1 MKVAAIQMPTV
12 KDKIQNIRTA
22 GTYIE
27 KIKAENPDFVILPE
41 MFCCPYQTENFPVYA
56 EKEGGPSWQAMS
68 DYARK
73 YHIYLI
79 AGSMPE
85 ADDSG
90 NVYNTSY
97 IFDRDGKQIGK
108 HRKAHLFDINVKNG
122 QHFKESDTLTSGDHA
137 TVFDTEFGK
146 MGVMI
151 CYDIRF
157 PEFARTMVLD
167 GARMIFVPAA
177 FNMTTGP
184 AHWELTFRAR
194 ALDNQIYMLGCA
206 PARDTQAGYIS
217 WGHSIVTDPWGK
229 VMKQLDEK
237 EGILIEEIDLD
248 REDQIREQL
257 PLLKHR
263 KSEMYHLQENTFF
276 SQTDHRSNTF
286 VRYSNTINKNKRNR
300 ENSKYKEQRGIIMKY
315 KHLAMLMGVMITATS
330 VGSTAT
336 AFAADSKTES
346 TQDADDTTEDTAE
359 ASDEKADDSKEETN
373 ENEILGE
380 VKSVEDGKITI
391 AVGTRK
397 EMAHP
402 GEQPQGEE
410 NGEAPEKPE
419 GEAPDGNG
427 DGQGT
432 PDGEAP
438 SMLDLTGEEQEITV
452 TDSTVIT
459 KQSMGGGQGASGGE
473 APDSNGQAPD
483 SQGASDVAGQTEEI
497 TLDDI
502 KEGDVVAITL
512 DDDGNAATITVQSMD
527 MGGGQGGPGGQASG
541 VDSDD
546 AANEYSSDETVSDTS
561 LESTGTDENAAL
573 VSNGSEVTFSNDAIS
588 RTSSD
593 SQGGDNS
600 SFYGV
605 GAAVLATDGT
615 AYVKDS
621 TVTTDSKGGAGLF
634 AYGDG
639 TVYAAD
645 TDITTQQDTSGGIH
659 AAGGGKLYAWDL
671 NVETN
676 GESSAAIRSD
686 RGGGTMVVDGGTYT
700 SNGVGS
706 PAVYCTADIAVNNA
720 ELTANGSEAVCIEG
734 LNSLRLY
741 NSNLTGNMSDDDQND
756 TTWTVILYQS
766 MSGDSEV
773 GNSTFQMDG
782 GTITSKNGGLFYTTN
797 TECTITLKDV
807 DITYNDDN
815 EFFLQCTGNNNQ
827 RGWGQSGANGSDCN
841 FTADSQDMK
850 GNVIWD
856 SISDLDFYMTNGSTL
871 EGAFVNDESNAGNGG
886 DGYCNVVIDKDS
898 TWTVTGDSTITS
910 LSNAGTITDADG
922 KTVSIVG
929 IDGTT
934 YVEGDSDY
942 TITVGSYQDSAD
954 TSASTTVDDW
964 SNYEIERP
972 ESL

>member
-1 MKVAAIQMPTV
+1 
-12 KDKIQNIRTA
+12 
-22 GTYIE
+22 
-27 KIKAENPDFVILPE
+27 
-41 MFCCPYQTENFPVYA
+41 
-56 EKEGGPSWQAMS
+56 
-68 DYARK
+68 
-73 YHIYLI
+73 
-79 AGSMPE
+79 
-85 ADDSG
+85 
-90 NVYNTSY
+90 
-97 IFDRDGKQIGK
+97 
-108 HRKAHLFDINVKNG
+108 
-122 QHFKESDTLTSGDHA
+122 
-137 TVFDTEFGK
+137 
-146 MGVMI
+146 
-151 CYDIRF
+151 
-157 PEFARTMVLD
+157 
-167 GARMIFVPAA
+167 
-177 FNMTTGP
+177 
-184 AHWELTFRAR
+184 
-194 ALDNQIYMLGCA
+194 
-206 PARDTQAGYIS
+206 
-217 WGHSIVTDPWGK
+217 
-229 VMKQLDEK
+229 
-237 EGILIEEIDLD
+237 
-248 REDQIREQL
+248 
-257 PLLKHR
+257 
-263 KSEMYHLQENTFF
+263 
-276 SQTDHRSNTF
+276 
-286 VRYSNTINKNKRNR
+286 
-300 ENSKYKEQRGIIMKY
+300 MKY
-315 KHLAMLMGVMITATS
+315 KHLAMIMGVMITATS

-336 AFAADSKTES
+336 VFAEESKTES
-346 TQDADDTTEDTAE
+346 TQDAGDTTEDTAE
-359 ASDEKADDSKEETN
+359 ASDEDAEKKNDDTEQTK

-397 EMAHP
+397 EMGQP
-402 GEQPQGEE
+402 GEQPQGGE
-410 NGEAPEKPE
+410 N
-419 GEAPDGNG
+419 
-427 DGQGT
+427 
-432 PDGEAP
+432 GEAP

-459 KQSMGGGQGASGGE
+459 KQSMGGGQGAPGGE
-473 APDSNGQAPD
+473 APEKPDGEASDSDNTDSEAPEKPEGEAPDGNGQAPD
-483 SQGASDVAGQTEEI
+483 GQGAPDGAGQTEEI

-541 VDSDD
+541 VDSYD

-573 VSNGSEVTFSNDAIS
+573 VSNGAEVTFSNDAIS

-782 GTITSKNGGLFYTTN
+782 GTITSKNGSLFYTTN
-797 TECTITLKDV
+797 TECTIALKDV
-807 DITYNDDN
+807 DITYNDDS

-929 IDGTT
+929 TDGTT

-964 SNYEIERP
+964 SNYEVERP

>member
-1 MKVAAIQMPTV
+1 
-12 KDKIQNIRTA
+12 
-22 GTYIE
+22 
-27 KIKAENPDFVILPE
+27 
-41 MFCCPYQTENFPVYA
+41 
-56 EKEGGPSWQAMS
+56 
-68 DYARK
+68 
-73 YHIYLI
+73 
-79 AGSMPE
+79 
-85 ADDSG
+85 
-90 NVYNTSY
+90 
-97 IFDRDGKQIGK
+97 
-108 HRKAHLFDINVKNG
+108 
-122 QHFKESDTLTSGDHA
+122 
-137 TVFDTEFGK
+137 
-146 MGVMI
+146 
-151 CYDIRF
+151 
-157 PEFARTMVLD
+157 
-167 GARMIFVPAA
+167 
-177 FNMTTGP
+177 
-184 AHWELTFRAR
+184 
-194 ALDNQIYMLGCA
+194 
-206 PARDTQAGYIS
+206 
-217 WGHSIVTDPWGK
+217 
-229 VMKQLDEK
+229 
-237 EGILIEEIDLD
+237 
-248 REDQIREQL
+248 
-257 PLLKHR
+257 
-263 KSEMYHLQENTFF
+263 
-276 SQTDHRSNTF
+276 
-286 VRYSNTINKNKRNR
+286 
-300 ENSKYKEQRGIIMKY
+300 MKY
-315 KHLAMLMGVMITATS
+315 KHLAMIMGVMITATS

-336 AFAADSKTES
+336 VFAEESKTES
-346 TQDADDTTEDTAE
+346 TQDAGDTTEDTAE
-359 ASDEKADDSKEETN
+359 ASDAKTDDSKEETN

-397 EMAHP
+397 EMGQP
-402 GEQPQGEE
+402 GEQPRGGE

-419 GEAPDGNG
+419 GDDSKADGAEETDSEATEDTSEDKTTDAEENAETTDGEDETSADNTDKDEVPDGNG
-427 DGQGT
+427 DGQGA

-459 KQSMGGGQGASGGE
+459 KQTMGGGQGAPGGEALEKPDGESSDSDNTDSEAPEKPEGE
-473 APDSNGQAPD
+473 APDGQGAPD
-483 SQGASDVAGQTEEI
+483 GAGQTEEI

-541 VDSDD
+541 VDSYDTV
-546 AANEYSSDETVSDTS
+546 NEYSSDETVSDTS

-573 VSNGSEVTFSNDAIS
+573 ISNGAEVTFSNDAIS

-639 TVYAAD
+639 TVYVAD

-856 SISDLDFYMTNGSTL
+856 SISDLDFYMINGSTL

-929 IDGTT
+929 TDGTT

-964 SNYEIERP
+964 SNYEVERP

>member
-1 MKVAAIQMPTV
+1 
-12 KDKIQNIRTA
+12 
-22 GTYIE
+22 
-27 KIKAENPDFVILPE
+27 
-41 MFCCPYQTENFPVYA
+41 
-56 EKEGGPSWQAMS
+56 
-68 DYARK
+68 
-73 YHIYLI
+73 
-79 AGSMPE
+79 
-85 ADDSG
+85 
-90 NVYNTSY
+90 
-97 IFDRDGKQIGK
+97 
-108 HRKAHLFDINVKNG
+108 
-122 QHFKESDTLTSGDHA
+122 
-137 TVFDTEFGK
+137 
-146 MGVMI
+146 
-151 CYDIRF
+151 
-157 PEFARTMVLD
+157 
-167 GARMIFVPAA
+167 
-177 FNMTTGP
+177 
-184 AHWELTFRAR
+184 
-194 ALDNQIYMLGCA
+194 
-206 PARDTQAGYIS
+206 
-217 WGHSIVTDPWGK
+217 
-229 VMKQLDEK
+229 
-237 EGILIEEIDLD
+237 
-248 REDQIREQL
+248 
-257 PLLKHR
+257 
-263 KSEMYHLQENTFF
+263 
-276 SQTDHRSNTF
+276 
-286 VRYSNTINKNKRNR
+286 
-300 ENSKYKEQRGIIMKY
+300 MKY

-397 EMAHP
+397 EMSQP
-402 GEQPQGEE
+402 GEQPQGGE
-410 NGEAPEKPE
+410 NSEAPEKPDGDDAKADGDAKGSKDADSE
-419 GEAPDGNG
+419 KTDDASTDESSDTDEETEDTESTDDASADNTDKGEAPDGNG
-427 DGQGT
+427 DGQGA

-438 SMLDLTGEEQEITV
+438 SMLNLTGEEQEITV

-459 KQSMGGGQGASGGE
+459 KQSMGGGQGAS
-473 APDSNGQAPD
+473 
-483 SQGASDVAGQTEEI
+483 DVAGQTEEI

-502 KEGDVVAITL
+502 KEGNVVAITL

-541 VDSDD
+541 VDSYD

-588 RTSSD
+588 RKSSD

-615 AYVKDS
+615 AYVKGS

-676 GESSAAIRSD
+676 GEYSAAIRSD

-898 TWTVTGDSTITS
+898 TWTVTGDSIITS

-929 IDGTT
+929 TDGTT

-964 SNYEIERP
+964 SSYEVERP

>member
-1 MKVAAIQMPTV
+1 
-12 KDKIQNIRTA
+12 
-22 GTYIE
+22 
-27 KIKAENPDFVILPE
+27 
-41 MFCCPYQTENFPVYA
+41 
-56 EKEGGPSWQAMS
+56 
-68 DYARK
+68 
-73 YHIYLI
+73 
-79 AGSMPE
+79 
-85 ADDSG
+85 
-90 NVYNTSY
+90 
-97 IFDRDGKQIGK
+97 
-108 HRKAHLFDINVKNG
+108 
-122 QHFKESDTLTSGDHA
+122 
-137 TVFDTEFGK
+137 
-146 MGVMI
+146 
-151 CYDIRF
+151 
-157 PEFARTMVLD
+157 
-167 GARMIFVPAA
+167 
-177 FNMTTGP
+177 
-184 AHWELTFRAR
+184 
-194 ALDNQIYMLGCA
+194 
-206 PARDTQAGYIS
+206 
-217 WGHSIVTDPWGK
+217 
-229 VMKQLDEK
+229 
-237 EGILIEEIDLD
+237 
-248 REDQIREQL
+248 
-257 PLLKHR
+257 
-263 KSEMYHLQENTFF
+263 
-276 SQTDHRSNTF
+276 
-286 VRYSNTINKNKRNR
+286 
-300 ENSKYKEQRGIIMKY
+300 MKY
-315 KHLAMLMGVMITATS
+315 KHLAMIMGVMITATS

-336 AFAADSKTES
+336 VFAEESKTES
-346 TQDADDTTEDTAE
+346 TQDAGDTTEDTTE
-359 ASDEKADDSKEETN
+359 ASDEDAEKKNDDTEQTK

-397 EMAHP
+397 EMGQP
-402 GEQPQGEE
+402 GEQPQGGE
-410 NGEAPEKPE
+410 ND
-419 GEAPDGNG
+419 EAPDGNG
-427 DGQGT
+427 DGQGA

-459 KQSMGGGQGASGGE
+459 KQSMGGGQGAPGGE
-473 APDSNGQAPD
+473 APEKPDGEASGSDNTDSEAPEKPEGEAPDGNGQAPD
-483 SQGASDVAGQTEEI
+483 GQGTPDGAGQTEEI

-541 VDSDD
+541 VDSYD
-546 AANEYSSDETVSDTS
+546 AANEYSEDETVSDTS

-573 VSNGSEVTFSNDAIS
+573 VSNGAEVTFSNDAIS

-639 TVYAAD
+639 TVYVAD

-797 TECTITLKDV
+797 TECTIALKDV
-807 DITYNDDN
+807 DITYNDDS

-898 TWTVTGDSTITS
+898 TWTVTGDSTIRS

-929 IDGTT
+929 TDGTT

-964 SNYEIERP
+964 SSYEVERP

>member
-1 MKVAAIQMPTV
+1 
-12 KDKIQNIRTA
+12 
-22 GTYIE
+22 
-27 KIKAENPDFVILPE
+27 
-41 MFCCPYQTENFPVYA
+41 
-56 EKEGGPSWQAMS
+56 
-68 DYARK
+68 
-73 YHIYLI
+73 
-79 AGSMPE
+79 
-85 ADDSG
+85 
-90 NVYNTSY
+90 
-97 IFDRDGKQIGK
+97 
-108 HRKAHLFDINVKNG
+108 
-122 QHFKESDTLTSGDHA
+122 
-137 TVFDTEFGK
+137 
-146 MGVMI
+146 
-151 CYDIRF
+151 
-157 PEFARTMVLD
+157 
-167 GARMIFVPAA
+167 
-177 FNMTTGP
+177 
-184 AHWELTFRAR
+184 
-194 ALDNQIYMLGCA
+194 
-206 PARDTQAGYIS
+206 
-217 WGHSIVTDPWGK
+217 
-229 VMKQLDEK
+229 
-237 EGILIEEIDLD
+237 
-248 REDQIREQL
+248 
-257 PLLKHR
+257 
-263 KSEMYHLQENTFF
+263 
-276 SQTDHRSNTF
+276 
-286 VRYSNTINKNKRNR
+286 
-300 ENSKYKEQRGIIMKY
+300 MKY
-315 KHLAMLMGVMITATS
+315 KHLAMIMGVMITATS

-346 TQDADDTTEDTAE
+346 TKEAGDTAE
-359 ASDEKADDSKEETN
+359 DTTNSSDENTDKDSKKETD

-380 VKSVEDGKITI
+380 VKSVADGKITI

-397 EMAHP
+397 EM
-402 GEQPQGEE
+402 EQP
-410 NGEAPEKPE
+410 GEAPEKPE
-419 GEAPDGNG
+419 DGDAKPENGKESDDGTDESADVDETANEAAKDTETKDKTSDTKEDTAENL
-427 DGQGT
+427 DKDSVKDNQGA

-452 TDSTVIT
+452 TDSTIIT
-459 KQSMGGGQGASGGE
+459 KQTMDGGQGAPDGNAPEKPDGE
-473 APDSNGQAPD
+473 APDGS
-483 SQGASDVAGQTEEI
+483 GANQSEEI
-497 TLDDI
+497 TLNDI
-502 KEGDVVAITL
+502 KEGDVVSITL
-512 DDDGNAATITVQSMD
+512 DDDGNAATITVQSMEI
-527 MGGGQGGPGGQASG
+527 GGGQGGPGGQDSG
-541 VDSDD
+541 VDSYA

-561 LESTGTDENAAL
+561 LESTETNENAAL
-573 VSNGSEVTFSNDAIS
+573 VSNGAEVTFNNDAIS

-621 TVTTDSKGGAGLF
+621 TITTDSKGGAGLF

-645 TDITTQQDTSGGIH
+645 TDISTQQDTSGGIH

-671 NVETN
+671 SVETN

-686 RGGGTMVVDGGTYT
+686 RGGGTMVVDDGTYT

-797 TECTITLKDV
+797 TECTIALKDV
-807 DITYNDDN
+807 DITYNDDS

-827 RGWGQSGANGSDCN
+827 RGWGQSGSNGSDCN

-871 EGAFVNDESNAGNGG
+871 EGAFVNDETYAGNGG

-898 TWTVTGDSTITS
+898 TWTVTGDSKITS

-922 KTVSIVG
+922 KTVSVVG
-929 IDGTT
+929 TDGTT

-942 TITVGSYQDSAD
+942 TITVDSYQDSAD
-954 TSASTTVDDW
+954 TSASTSIDDW
-964 SNYEIERP
+964 SDYEVERP
-972 ESL
+972 ETL

>member
-1 MKVAAIQMPTV
+1 
-12 KDKIQNIRTA
+12 
-22 GTYIE
+22 
-27 KIKAENPDFVILPE
+27 
-41 MFCCPYQTENFPVYA
+41 
-56 EKEGGPSWQAMS
+56 
-68 DYARK
+68 
-73 YHIYLI
+73 
-79 AGSMPE
+79 
-85 ADDSG
+85 
-90 NVYNTSY
+90 
-97 IFDRDGKQIGK
+97 
-108 HRKAHLFDINVKNG
+108 
-122 QHFKESDTLTSGDHA
+122 
-137 TVFDTEFGK
+137 
-146 MGVMI
+146 
-151 CYDIRF
+151 
-157 PEFARTMVLD
+157 
-167 GARMIFVPAA
+167 
-177 FNMTTGP
+177 
-184 AHWELTFRAR
+184 
-194 ALDNQIYMLGCA
+194 
-206 PARDTQAGYIS
+206 
-217 WGHSIVTDPWGK
+217 
-229 VMKQLDEK
+229 
-237 EGILIEEIDLD
+237 
-248 REDQIREQL
+248 
-257 PLLKHR
+257 
-263 KSEMYHLQENTFF
+263 
-276 SQTDHRSNTF
+276 
-286 VRYSNTINKNKRNR
+286 
-300 ENSKYKEQRGIIMKY
+300 MKY
-315 KHLAMLMGVMITATS
+315 KHLAMIMGVMITATS
-330 VGSTAT
+330 VGSTAA
-336 AFAADSKTES
+336 AFAEESKTES
-346 TQDADDTTEDTAE
+346 TQDAGDTTEDTAE
-359 ASDEKADDSKEETN
+359 ASDAKTDDSKEETN

-397 EMAHP
+397 EMSQP
-402 GEQPQGEE
+402 GEQPQGGE
-410 NGEAPEKPE
+410 NSEAPEKPDGDDAKADGDAKGSKDADSE
-419 GEAPDGNG
+419 KTDDASTDESSDTDEETEDTESTDDASADNTDKGEAPDGNG
-427 DGQGT
+427 DGQGA

-459 KQSMGGGQGASGGE
+459 KQTMGGGQGAPGGE
-473 APDSNGQAPD
+473 APEKPEGEAPD
-483 SQGASDVAGQTEEI
+483 GQGAPDGTGQTEEI

-527 MGGGQGGPGGQASG
+527 MGGGQGEPGGQASG
-541 VDSDD
+541 VDSYD

-573 VSNGSEVTFSNDAIS
+573 VSNGAEVTFSNDAIS

-671 NVETN
+671 SVETN

-797 TECTITLKDV
+797 TECTIALKDV
-807 DITYNDDN
+807 GITYNDDS

-929 IDGTT
+929 TDGTT

-964 SNYEIERP
+964 SSYEVERP

>member
-1 MKVAAIQMPTV
+1 
-12 KDKIQNIRTA
+12 
-22 GTYIE
+22 
-27 KIKAENPDFVILPE
+27 
-41 MFCCPYQTENFPVYA
+41 
-56 EKEGGPSWQAMS
+56 
-68 DYARK
+68 
-73 YHIYLI
+73 
-79 AGSMPE
+79 
-85 ADDSG
+85 
-90 NVYNTSY
+90 
-97 IFDRDGKQIGK
+97 
-108 HRKAHLFDINVKNG
+108 
-122 QHFKESDTLTSGDHA
+122 
-137 TVFDTEFGK
+137 
-146 MGVMI
+146 
-151 CYDIRF
+151 
-157 PEFARTMVLD
+157 
-167 GARMIFVPAA
+167 
-177 FNMTTGP
+177 
-184 AHWELTFRAR
+184 
-194 ALDNQIYMLGCA
+194 
-206 PARDTQAGYIS
+206 
-217 WGHSIVTDPWGK
+217 
-229 VMKQLDEK
+229 
-237 EGILIEEIDLD
+237 
-248 REDQIREQL
+248 
-257 PLLKHR
+257 
-263 KSEMYHLQENTFF
+263 
-276 SQTDHRSNTF
+276 
-286 VRYSNTINKNKRNR
+286 
-300 ENSKYKEQRGIIMKY
+300 MKY
-315 KHLAMLMGVMITATS
+315 KHLAMIMGVMITATS

-336 AFAADSKTES
+336 AFAADSKTEN
-346 TQDADDTTEDTAE
+346 TQDADDTTEDTAK
-359 ASDEKADDSKEETN
+359 ASDEKTDDSKEETN

-397 EMAHP
+397 EMGQP

-459 KQSMGGGQGASGGE
+459 KQSMRGGQGASGGE
-473 APDSNGQAPD
+473 APEKPDGEVPDSNVQAPD
-483 SQGASDVAGQTEEI
+483 GAGQTEEI

-541 VDSDD
+541 VDSYD
-546 AANEYSSDETVSDTS
+546 AANEYSEDETVSDTS

-573 VSNGSEVTFSNDAIS
+573 VSNGAEVTFSNDAIS

-605 GAAVLATDGT
+605 GSAVLATDGT

-797 TECTITLKDV
+797 TECTIALKDV
-807 DITYNDDN
+807 DITYNDDS

-898 TWTVTGDSTITS
+898 TWTVTGDSTLTS

-929 IDGTT
+929 TDGTT

-964 SNYEIERP
+964 SNYEVERP

>member
-1 MKVAAIQMPTV
+1 MQ
-12 KDKIQNIRTA
+12 
-22 GTYIE
+22 
-27 KIKAENPDFVILPE
+27 
-41 MFCCPYQTENFPVYA
+41 
-56 EKEGGPSWQAMS
+56 
-68 DYARK
+68 
-73 YHIYLI
+73 
-79 AGSMPE
+79 
-85 ADDSG
+85 
-90 NVYNTSY
+90 
-97 IFDRDGKQIGK
+97 
-108 HRKAHLFDINVKNG
+108 
-122 QHFKESDTLTSGDHA
+122 
-137 TVFDTEFGK
+137 
-146 MGVMI
+146 
-151 CYDIRF
+151 
-157 PEFARTMVLD
+157 
-167 GARMIFVPAA
+167 
-177 FNMTTGP
+177 
-184 AHWELTFRAR
+184 
-194 ALDNQIYMLGCA
+194 
-206 PARDTQAGYIS
+206 
-217 WGHSIVTDPWGK
+217 
-229 VMKQLDEK
+229 
-237 EGILIEEIDLD
+237 
-248 REDQIREQL
+248 
-257 PLLKHR
+257 
-263 KSEMYHLQENTFF
+263 
-276 SQTDHRSNTF
+276 
-286 VRYSNTINKNKRNR
+286 
-300 ENSKYKEQRGIIMKY
+300 Y
-315 KHLAMLMGVMITATS
+315 KHLAMIMGVMITATS

-336 AFAADSKTES
+336 VFAEESKTES
-346 TQDADDTTEDTAE
+346 TQDAGDTTEDIAE
-359 ASDEKADDSKEETN
+359 TSDEDAEKKNDDTEQTK

-473 APDSNGQAPD
+473 APEKPEGEAPDSNGQAPD

-512 DDDGNAATITVQSMD
+512 DDDGNAATITVQSM
-527 MGGGQGGPGGQASG
+527 GGGQGGPGGQASG
-541 VDSDD
+541 VDSYD

-773 GNSTFQMDG
+773 GNSIFQMDG

-797 TECTITLKDV
+797 TECTIALKDV
-807 DITYNDDN
+807 DITYNDDS

-898 TWTVTGDSTITS
+898 TWTVTGDSIITS

-929 IDGTT
+929 TDGTT

-964 SNYEIERP
+964 SNYEVERP

>member
-1 MKVAAIQMPTV
+1 
-12 KDKIQNIRTA
+12 
-22 GTYIE
+22 
-27 KIKAENPDFVILPE
+27 
-41 MFCCPYQTENFPVYA
+41 
-56 EKEGGPSWQAMS
+56 
-68 DYARK
+68 
-73 YHIYLI
+73 
-79 AGSMPE
+79 
-85 ADDSG
+85 
-90 NVYNTSY
+90 
-97 IFDRDGKQIGK
+97 
-108 HRKAHLFDINVKNG
+108 
-122 QHFKESDTLTSGDHA
+122 
-137 TVFDTEFGK
+137 
-146 MGVMI
+146 
-151 CYDIRF
+151 
-157 PEFARTMVLD
+157 
-167 GARMIFVPAA
+167 
-177 FNMTTGP
+177 
-184 AHWELTFRAR
+184 
-194 ALDNQIYMLGCA
+194 
-206 PARDTQAGYIS
+206 
-217 WGHSIVTDPWGK
+217 
-229 VMKQLDEK
+229 
-237 EGILIEEIDLD
+237 
-248 REDQIREQL
+248 
-257 PLLKHR
+257 
-263 KSEMYHLQENTFF
+263 
-276 SQTDHRSNTF
+276 
-286 VRYSNTINKNKRNR
+286 
-300 ENSKYKEQRGIIMKY
+300 MKY
-315 KHLAMLMGVMITATS
+315 KHLAMIMGVMITATS

-346 TQDADDTTEDTAE
+346 TKEAGDTAE
-359 ASDEKADDSKEETN
+359 DTTDSSDENTDKDSKKETD

-380 VKSVEDGKITI
+380 VKSVADGKITI

-397 EMAHP
+397 EM
-402 GEQPQGEE
+402 EQP
-410 NGEAPEKPE
+410 GEAPEKPE
-419 GEAPDGNG
+419 DGDAKPENGKESDDGTDESADVDETANEASKDTETKDKTSDTKEDTAENS
-427 DGQGT
+427 DKDSVKDNQGA

-452 TDSTVIT
+452 TDSTIIT
-459 KQSMGGGQGASGGE
+459 KQTMDGGQGAPDGNAPEKPDGE
-473 APDSNGQAPD
+473 APDGSG
-483 SQGASDVAGQTEEI
+483 AGQSEEI

-502 KEGDVVAITL
+502 KEGDIVSITL
-512 DDDGNAATITVQSMD
+512 DDDGNAATITVQSME
-527 MGGGQGGPGGQASG
+527 MGGGQGGPGGQDSG
-541 VDSDD
+541 VDSYA

-561 LESTGTDENAAL
+561 LESTETNENAAL
-573 VSNGSEVTFSNDAIS
+573 VSNGAEVTFNNDAIS

-593 SQGGDNS
+593 SQGGDNY

-621 TVTTDSKGGAGLF
+621 TITTDSKGGAGLF

-645 TDITTQQDTSGGIH
+645 TDISTQQDTSGGIH

-671 NVETN
+671 SVETN

-686 RGGGTMVVDGGTYT
+686 RGGGTMVVDDGTYT

-706 PAVYCTADIAVNNA
+706 PAVYCTADITVNNA

-797 TECTITLKDV
+797 TECTIALKDV
-807 DITYNDDN
+807 DITYNDDS

-827 RGWGQSGANGSDCN
+827 RGWGQSGSNGSDCN

-871 EGAFVNDESNAGNGG
+871 EGAFVNDETYAGNGG

-898 TWTVTGDSTITS
+898 TWTVTGDSKITS

-922 KTVSIVG
+922 KTVSVVG
-929 IDGTT
+929 TDGTT

-942 TITVGSYQDSAD
+942 TITVDSYQDSAD
-954 TSASTTVDDW
+954 TSASTSIDDW
-964 SNYEIERP
+964 SNYEVERP
-972 ESL
+972 ETL

>member
-1 MKVAAIQMPTV
+1 
-12 KDKIQNIRTA
+12 
-22 GTYIE
+22 
-27 KIKAENPDFVILPE
+27 
-41 MFCCPYQTENFPVYA
+41 
-56 EKEGGPSWQAMS
+56 
-68 DYARK
+68 
-73 YHIYLI
+73 
-79 AGSMPE
+79 
-85 ADDSG
+85 
-90 NVYNTSY
+90 
-97 IFDRDGKQIGK
+97 
-108 HRKAHLFDINVKNG
+108 
-122 QHFKESDTLTSGDHA
+122 
-137 TVFDTEFGK
+137 
-146 MGVMI
+146 
-151 CYDIRF
+151 
-157 PEFARTMVLD
+157 
-167 GARMIFVPAA
+167 
-177 FNMTTGP
+177 
-184 AHWELTFRAR
+184 
-194 ALDNQIYMLGCA
+194 
-206 PARDTQAGYIS
+206 
-217 WGHSIVTDPWGK
+217 
-229 VMKQLDEK
+229 
-237 EGILIEEIDLD
+237 
-248 REDQIREQL
+248 
-257 PLLKHR
+257 
-263 KSEMYHLQENTFF
+263 
-276 SQTDHRSNTF
+276 
-286 VRYSNTINKNKRNR
+286 
-300 ENSKYKEQRGIIMKY
+300 MKY
-315 KHLAMLMGVMITATS
+315 KHLAMIMGVMITATS

-336 AFAADSKTES
+336 VFAEESKTEN
-346 TQDADDTTEDTAE
+346 TQDAGDTIEDTAE
-359 ASDEKADDSKEETN
+359 ASDEDAEKKNDDTEQTK

-397 EMAHP
+397 EMGQP
-402 GEQPQGEE
+402 GEQPQ
-410 NGEAPEKPE
+410 

-427 DGQGT
+427 DGQGA
-432 PDGEAP
+432 PDGETP

-459 KQSMGGGQGASGGE
+459 KQSMGGGQGAPGGE
-473 APDSNGQAPD
+473 APEKPDGEVPDSNGQAPD
-483 SQGASDVAGQTEEI
+483 GAGQTEEI

-512 DDDGNAATITVQSMD
+512 DDDGNAATITVQSM
-527 MGGGQGGPGGQASG
+527 GGGQASG
-541 VDSDD
+541 VDSYD

-573 VSNGSEVTFSNDAIS
+573 VSNGAEVTFSNDAIS

-615 AYVKDS
+615 AYVKGS

-797 TECTITLKDV
+797 TECTIALKDV
-807 DITYNDDN
+807 DITYNDDS

-898 TWTVTGDSTITS
+898 TWTVTGDSTIRS

-929 IDGTT
+929 TDGTT

-964 SNYEIERP
+964 SSYEVERP

>member
-1 MKVAAIQMPTV
+1 
-12 KDKIQNIRTA
+12 
-22 GTYIE
+22 
-27 KIKAENPDFVILPE
+27 
-41 MFCCPYQTENFPVYA
+41 
-56 EKEGGPSWQAMS
+56 
-68 DYARK
+68 
-73 YHIYLI
+73 
-79 AGSMPE
+79 
-85 ADDSG
+85 
-90 NVYNTSY
+90 
-97 IFDRDGKQIGK
+97 
-108 HRKAHLFDINVKNG
+108 
-122 QHFKESDTLTSGDHA
+122 
-137 TVFDTEFGK
+137 
-146 MGVMI
+146 
-151 CYDIRF
+151 
-157 PEFARTMVLD
+157 
-167 GARMIFVPAA
+167 
-177 FNMTTGP
+177 
-184 AHWELTFRAR
+184 
-194 ALDNQIYMLGCA
+194 
-206 PARDTQAGYIS
+206 
-217 WGHSIVTDPWGK
+217 
-229 VMKQLDEK
+229 
-237 EGILIEEIDLD
+237 
-248 REDQIREQL
+248 
-257 PLLKHR
+257 
-263 KSEMYHLQENTFF
+263 
-276 SQTDHRSNTF
+276 
-286 VRYSNTINKNKRNR
+286 
-300 ENSKYKEQRGIIMKY
+300 MKY
-315 KHLAMLMGVMITATS
+315 KHLAMIMGVMITATS
-330 VGSTAT
+330 VGSAAT

-346 TQDADDTTEDTAE
+346 TQNAGDTTEDTAE
-359 ASDEKADDSKEETN
+359 ASDTEES
-373 ENEILGE
+373 NEILGE

-397 EMAHP
+397 EMNQP
-402 GEQPQGEE
+402 GEQPRGSG
-410 NGEAPEKPE
+410 NGEAPEEPDGDAKDSE
-419 GEAPDGNG
+419 DADDEKADDEKADDVSADESADTESTDETVDDKTDKGEA
-427 DGQGT
+427 

-438 SMLDLTGEEQEITV
+438 SMLELTGEEQEITV

-459 KQSMGGGQGASGGE
+459 KQSMGGGQGTPGGE
-473 APDSNGQAPD
+473 ASEKPDGEASDGNGQAPD
-483 SQGASDVAGQTEEI
+483 GTGQTEEI

-512 DDDGNAATITVQSMD
+512 DDDGNAATITVQSME
-527 MGGGQGGPGGQASG
+527 MGGGQGGSGGQASG
-541 VDSDD
+541 VDSYD

-573 VSNGSEVTFSNDAIS
+573 VSNGAEVTFNNDVIS

-659 AAGGGKLYAWDL
+659 AAGGGTLYAWDL
-671 NVETN
+671 SVETN

-782 GTITSKNGGLFYTTN
+782 GTITSQNGGLFYTTN
-797 TECTITLKDV
+797 TECTIALKDV
-807 DITYNDDN
+807 DITYNDDS

-827 RGWGQSGANGSDCN
+827 RGWGQSGANGSDCS

-871 EGAFVNDESNAGNGG
+871 EGAFVNDETYAGNGG
-886 DGYCNVVIDKDS
+886 DGYCNVVIDKES

-929 IDGTT
+929 TDGTT
-934 YVEGDSDY
+934 YAEGDSDY

-954 TSASTTVDDW
+954 TSSATSVDDW
-964 SNYEIERP
+964 SNYETEKP
-972 ESL
+972 ENL

>member
-1 MKVAAIQMPTV
+1 MQ
-12 KDKIQNIRTA
+12 
-22 GTYIE
+22 
-27 KIKAENPDFVILPE
+27 
-41 MFCCPYQTENFPVYA
+41 
-56 EKEGGPSWQAMS
+56 
-68 DYARK
+68 
-73 YHIYLI
+73 
-79 AGSMPE
+79 
-85 ADDSG
+85 
-90 NVYNTSY
+90 
-97 IFDRDGKQIGK
+97 
-108 HRKAHLFDINVKNG
+108 
-122 QHFKESDTLTSGDHA
+122 
-137 TVFDTEFGK
+137 
-146 MGVMI
+146 
-151 CYDIRF
+151 
-157 PEFARTMVLD
+157 
-167 GARMIFVPAA
+167 
-177 FNMTTGP
+177 
-184 AHWELTFRAR
+184 
-194 ALDNQIYMLGCA
+194 
-206 PARDTQAGYIS
+206 
-217 WGHSIVTDPWGK
+217 
-229 VMKQLDEK
+229 
-237 EGILIEEIDLD
+237 
-248 REDQIREQL
+248 
-257 PLLKHR
+257 
-263 KSEMYHLQENTFF
+263 
-276 SQTDHRSNTF
+276 
-286 VRYSNTINKNKRNR
+286 
-300 ENSKYKEQRGIIMKY
+300 Y
-315 KHLAMLMGVMITATS
+315 KHLAMIMGVMITATS
-330 VGSTAT
+330 VGFTAT
-336 AFAADSKTES
+336 VFAEESKTES
-346 TQDADDTTEDTAE
+346 TQDAGDTAE
-359 ASDEKADDSKEETN
+359 DIAETSDEDAEKKNDDAEQTK

-473 APDSNGQAPD
+473 APEKPEGEAPDSNGQVPD

-502 KEGDVVAITL
+502 KEGDVVVITL

-541 VDSDD
+541 VDSYD

-573 VSNGSEVTFSNDAIS
+573 ISNGAEVTFSNDAIS

-898 TWTVTGDSTITS
+898 TWTVTGDSIITS

-929 IDGTT
+929 TDGTT

-964 SNYEIERP
+964 SNYEVERP

>member
-1 MKVAAIQMPTV
+1 
-12 KDKIQNIRTA
+12 
-22 GTYIE
+22 
-27 KIKAENPDFVILPE
+27 
-41 MFCCPYQTENFPVYA
+41 
-56 EKEGGPSWQAMS
+56 
-68 DYARK
+68 
-73 YHIYLI
+73 
-79 AGSMPE
+79 
-85 ADDSG
+85 
-90 NVYNTSY
+90 
-97 IFDRDGKQIGK
+97 
-108 HRKAHLFDINVKNG
+108 
-122 QHFKESDTLTSGDHA
+122 
-137 TVFDTEFGK
+137 
-146 MGVMI
+146 
-151 CYDIRF
+151 
-157 PEFARTMVLD
+157 
-167 GARMIFVPAA
+167 
-177 FNMTTGP
+177 
-184 AHWELTFRAR
+184 
-194 ALDNQIYMLGCA
+194 
-206 PARDTQAGYIS
+206 
-217 WGHSIVTDPWGK
+217 
-229 VMKQLDEK
+229 
-237 EGILIEEIDLD
+237 
-248 REDQIREQL
+248 
-257 PLLKHR
+257 
-263 KSEMYHLQENTFF
+263 
-276 SQTDHRSNTF
+276 
-286 VRYSNTINKNKRNR
+286 
-300 ENSKYKEQRGIIMKY
+300 MKY
-315 KHLAMLMGVMITATS
+315 KHLAMIMGVMITATS

-336 AFAADSKTES
+336 VFAEESKTES
-346 TQDADDTTEDTAE
+346 TQDAGDTTEDTAE
-359 ASDEKADDSKEETN
+359 ASDEDAEKKNDDTEQTK

-397 EMAHP
+397 EMGQT
-402 GEQPQGEE
+402 GEQPQGGE
-410 NGEAPEKPE
+410 NGEAS
-419 GEAPDGNG
+419 
-427 DGQGT
+427 
-432 PDGEAP
+432 

-459 KQSMGGGQGASGGE
+459 KQ
-473 APDSNGQAPD
+473 
-483 SQGASDVAGQTEEI
+483 T
-497 TLDDI
+497 
-502 KEGDVVAITL
+502 
-512 DDDGNAATITVQSMD
+512 

-541 VDSDD
+541 VDSYDTV
-546 AANEYSSDETVSDTS
+546 NEYSSDETVSDTS

-573 VSNGSEVTFSNDAIS
+573 ISNGAEVTFSNDAIS

-615 AYVKDS
+615 AYVKGS

-929 IDGTT
+929 TDGTT

-964 SNYEIERP
+964 SSYEVERP

>member
-1 MKVAAIQMPTV
+1 
-12 KDKIQNIRTA
+12 
-22 GTYIE
+22 
-27 KIKAENPDFVILPE
+27 
-41 MFCCPYQTENFPVYA
+41 
-56 EKEGGPSWQAMS
+56 
-68 DYARK
+68 
-73 YHIYLI
+73 
-79 AGSMPE
+79 
-85 ADDSG
+85 
-90 NVYNTSY
+90 
-97 IFDRDGKQIGK
+97 
-108 HRKAHLFDINVKNG
+108 
-122 QHFKESDTLTSGDHA
+122 
-137 TVFDTEFGK
+137 
-146 MGVMI
+146 
-151 CYDIRF
+151 
-157 PEFARTMVLD
+157 
-167 GARMIFVPAA
+167 
-177 FNMTTGP
+177 
-184 AHWELTFRAR
+184 
-194 ALDNQIYMLGCA
+194 
-206 PARDTQAGYIS
+206 
-217 WGHSIVTDPWGK
+217 
-229 VMKQLDEK
+229 
-237 EGILIEEIDLD
+237 
-248 REDQIREQL
+248 
-257 PLLKHR
+257 
-263 KSEMYHLQENTFF
+263 
-276 SQTDHRSNTF
+276 
-286 VRYSNTINKNKRNR
+286 
-300 ENSKYKEQRGIIMKY
+300 MKY
-315 KHLAMLMGVMITATS
+315 KHLAMIMGVMITATS

-336 AFAADSKTES
+336 AFAADSKTEN
-346 TQDADDTTEDTAE
+346 TQDADETTEDTAK
-359 ASDEKADDSKEETN
+359 ASDEKTDDSKEETN
-373 ENEILGE
+373 ENEIFGE

-397 EMAHP
+397 EMGQP

-459 KQSMGGGQGASGGE
+459 KQSMRGGQGASSGE
-473 APDSNGQAPD
+473 APEKPDGEVPDSNGQAPD
-483 SQGASDVAGQTEEI
+483 GAGQTEEI

-527 MGGGQGGPGGQASG
+527 MGGGQGGLGGQASG
-541 VDSDD
+541 VDSYD
-546 AANEYSSDETVSDTS
+546 AANEYSSDETVSDTT

-573 VSNGSEVTFSNDAIS
+573 VSNGAEVTFSNDAIS

-615 AYVKDS
+615 AYVKGS

-797 TECTITLKDV
+797 TECTIALKDV
-807 DITYNDDN
+807 DITYNDDS

-871 EGAFVNDESNAGNGG
+871 EGVFVNDESNAGNGG

-929 IDGTT
+929 TDGTT

-964 SNYEIERP
+964 SNYEVERP

>member
-1 MKVAAIQMPTV
+1 
-12 KDKIQNIRTA
+12 
-22 GTYIE
+22 
-27 KIKAENPDFVILPE
+27 
-41 MFCCPYQTENFPVYA
+41 
-56 EKEGGPSWQAMS
+56 
-68 DYARK
+68 
-73 YHIYLI
+73 
-79 AGSMPE
+79 
-85 ADDSG
+85 
-90 NVYNTSY
+90 
-97 IFDRDGKQIGK
+97 
-108 HRKAHLFDINVKNG
+108 
-122 QHFKESDTLTSGDHA
+122 
-137 TVFDTEFGK
+137 
-146 MGVMI
+146 
-151 CYDIRF
+151 
-157 PEFARTMVLD
+157 
-167 GARMIFVPAA
+167 
-177 FNMTTGP
+177 
-184 AHWELTFRAR
+184 
-194 ALDNQIYMLGCA
+194 
-206 PARDTQAGYIS
+206 
-217 WGHSIVTDPWGK
+217 
-229 VMKQLDEK
+229 
-237 EGILIEEIDLD
+237 
-248 REDQIREQL
+248 
-257 PLLKHR
+257 
-263 KSEMYHLQENTFF
+263 
-276 SQTDHRSNTF
+276 
-286 VRYSNTINKNKRNR
+286 
-300 ENSKYKEQRGIIMKY
+300 MKY

-330 VGSTAT
+330 VGSTAAT
-336 AFAADSKTES
+336 FAEESKTES
-346 TQDADDTTEDTAE
+346 TQDAGDTTEDTAE
-359 ASDEKADDSKEETN
+359 ASDGDAEKKNDDTEQTK

-397 EMAHP
+397 EMGQP

-410 NGEAPEKPE
+410 N
-419 GEAPDGNG
+419 
-427 DGQGT
+427 
-432 PDGEAP
+432 GEAP

-459 KQSMGGGQGASGGE
+459 KQTMGGGQGAPGGE
-473 APDSNGQAPD
+473 APEKPEGEVPDGQGAPD
-483 SQGASDVAGQTEEI
+483 GTGQTEEI

-527 MGGGQGGPGGQASG
+527 MGGGQGEPGGQASG
-541 VDSDD
+541 VDSYDTV
-546 AANEYSSDETVSDTS
+546 NEYSSDETVSDTS

-573 VSNGSEVTFSNDAIS
+573 ISNGAEVTFSNDAIS

-659 AAGGGKLYAWDL
+659 AAGGGKLYVWDL
-671 NVETN
+671 SVETN

-686 RGGGTMVVDGGTYT
+686 RGGGTMVVDGGIYT

-797 TECTITLKDV
+797 TECTIALKDV
-807 DITYNDDN
+807 GITYNDDS

-929 IDGTT
+929 TDGTT

-964 SNYEIERP
+964 SSYEVERP

>member
-1 MKVAAIQMPTV
+1 
-12 KDKIQNIRTA
+12 
-22 GTYIE
+22 
-27 KIKAENPDFVILPE
+27 
-41 MFCCPYQTENFPVYA
+41 
-56 EKEGGPSWQAMS
+56 
-68 DYARK
+68 
-73 YHIYLI
+73 
-79 AGSMPE
+79 
-85 ADDSG
+85 
-90 NVYNTSY
+90 
-97 IFDRDGKQIGK
+97 
-108 HRKAHLFDINVKNG
+108 
-122 QHFKESDTLTSGDHA
+122 
-137 TVFDTEFGK
+137 
-146 MGVMI
+146 
-151 CYDIRF
+151 
-157 PEFARTMVLD
+157 
-167 GARMIFVPAA
+167 
-177 FNMTTGP
+177 
-184 AHWELTFRAR
+184 
-194 ALDNQIYMLGCA
+194 
-206 PARDTQAGYIS
+206 
-217 WGHSIVTDPWGK
+217 
-229 VMKQLDEK
+229 
-237 EGILIEEIDLD
+237 
-248 REDQIREQL
+248 
-257 PLLKHR
+257 
-263 KSEMYHLQENTFF
+263 
-276 SQTDHRSNTF
+276 
-286 VRYSNTINKNKRNR
+286 
-300 ENSKYKEQRGIIMKY
+300 MKY
-315 KHLAMLMGVMITATS
+315 KHLAMIMGVMITATS

-336 AFAADSKTES
+336 VFAEESKTES
-346 TQDADDTTEDTAE
+346 TQDAGDTTEDTAE
-359 ASDEKADDSKEETN
+359 ASDAKTDDSKEETN

-397 EMAHP
+397 EMGQP
-402 GEQPQGEE
+402 GEQPQGGE

-419 GEAPDGNG
+419 GDDSKADGAEETDSEATEDTSEDKTTDAEENAETTDGEDETSADNTDKDEVPDGNG
-427 DGQGT
+427 DGQGA

-459 KQSMGGGQGASGGE
+459 KQSMRGGQGASGGE
-473 APDSNGQAPD
+473 APEKPDGEVPDSNGQAPD
-483 SQGASDVAGQTEEI
+483 GAGQTEEI

-541 VDSDD
+541 VDSYDTV
-546 AANEYSSDETVSDTS
+546 NEYSSDETVSDTS

-573 VSNGSEVTFSNDAIS
+573 ISNGAEVTFSNDAIS

-639 TVYAAD
+639 TVYVAD

-756 TTWTVILYQS
+756 TTRTVILYQS

-856 SISDLDFYMTNGSTL
+856 SISDLDFYMINGSTL

-929 IDGTT
+929 TDGTT

-964 SNYEIERP
+964 SNYEVERP

>member
-1 MKVAAIQMPTV
+1 
-12 KDKIQNIRTA
+12 
-22 GTYIE
+22 
-27 KIKAENPDFVILPE
+27 
-41 MFCCPYQTENFPVYA
+41 
-56 EKEGGPSWQAMS
+56 
-68 DYARK
+68 
-73 YHIYLI
+73 
-79 AGSMPE
+79 
-85 ADDSG
+85 
-90 NVYNTSY
+90 
-97 IFDRDGKQIGK
+97 
-108 HRKAHLFDINVKNG
+108 
-122 QHFKESDTLTSGDHA
+122 
-137 TVFDTEFGK
+137 
-146 MGVMI
+146 
-151 CYDIRF
+151 
-157 PEFARTMVLD
+157 
-167 GARMIFVPAA
+167 
-177 FNMTTGP
+177 
-184 AHWELTFRAR
+184 
-194 ALDNQIYMLGCA
+194 
-206 PARDTQAGYIS
+206 
-217 WGHSIVTDPWGK
+217 
-229 VMKQLDEK
+229 
-237 EGILIEEIDLD
+237 
-248 REDQIREQL
+248 
-257 PLLKHR
+257 
-263 KSEMYHLQENTFF
+263 
-276 SQTDHRSNTF
+276 
-286 VRYSNTINKNKRNR
+286 
-300 ENSKYKEQRGIIMKY
+300 MKY
-315 KHLAMLMGVMITATS
+315 KHLAMIMGVMITATS

-336 AFAADSKTES
+336 VFAEESKTES
-346 TQDADDTTEDTAE
+346 TQDAGDTTEDTAE
-359 ASDEKADDSKEETN
+359 ASDAKTDDSKEETN

-397 EMAHP
+397 EMGQP
-402 GEQPQGEE
+402 GEQPQGGE

-419 GEAPDGNG
+419 GDDSKADGAEETDSEATEDTSEDKTTDAEENAETTDGEDETSADNTDKDEVPDGNG
-427 DGQGT
+427 DGQGA

-459 KQSMGGGQGASGGE
+459 KQTMGGGQGAPGGEALEKPDGESSDSDNTDSEAPEKPEGE
-473 APDSNGQAPD
+473 APDGQGAPD
-483 SQGASDVAGQTEEI
+483 GAGQTEEI

-541 VDSDD
+541 VDSYDTV
-546 AANEYSSDETVSDTS
+546 NEYSSDETVSDTS

-573 VSNGSEVTFSNDAIS
+573 ISNGAEVTFSNDAIS

-639 TVYAAD
+639 TVYVAD

-686 RGGGTMVVDGGTYT
+686 RGGGTLVVYGGTYT

-856 SISDLDFYMTNGSTL
+856 SISDLDFYMINGSTL

-929 IDGTT
+929 TDGTT

-964 SNYEIERP
+964 SNYEVERP

>member
-1 MKVAAIQMPTV
+1 
-12 KDKIQNIRTA
+12 
-22 GTYIE
+22 
-27 KIKAENPDFVILPE
+27 
-41 MFCCPYQTENFPVYA
+41 
-56 EKEGGPSWQAMS
+56 
-68 DYARK
+68 
-73 YHIYLI
+73 
-79 AGSMPE
+79 
-85 ADDSG
+85 
-90 NVYNTSY
+90 
-97 IFDRDGKQIGK
+97 
-108 HRKAHLFDINVKNG
+108 
-122 QHFKESDTLTSGDHA
+122 
-137 TVFDTEFGK
+137 
-146 MGVMI
+146 
-151 CYDIRF
+151 
-157 PEFARTMVLD
+157 
-167 GARMIFVPAA
+167 
-177 FNMTTGP
+177 
-184 AHWELTFRAR
+184 
-194 ALDNQIYMLGCA
+194 
-206 PARDTQAGYIS
+206 
-217 WGHSIVTDPWGK
+217 
-229 VMKQLDEK
+229 
-237 EGILIEEIDLD
+237 
-248 REDQIREQL
+248 
-257 PLLKHR
+257 
-263 KSEMYHLQENTFF
+263 
-276 SQTDHRSNTF
+276 
-286 VRYSNTINKNKRNR
+286 
-300 ENSKYKEQRGIIMKY
+300 MKY
-315 KHLAMLMGVMITATS
+315 KHLAMIMGVMITATS

-346 TQDADDTTEDTAE
+346 TKEAGDTAE
-359 ASDEKADDSKEETN
+359 DTTDSSDENTDKDSKKKTD

-380 VKSVEDGKITI
+380 VKSVADGKITI

-397 EMAHP
+397 EM
-402 GEQPQGEE
+402 EQP
-410 NGEAPEKPE
+410 GEAPEKPE
-419 GEAPDGNG
+419 DGDAKPENGKESDDGTDESADVDETANEAAKDTETKDKTSDTKEDTAENL
-427 DGQGT
+427 DKDSVKDNQGA

-452 TDSTVIT
+452 TDSTIIT
-459 KQSMGGGQGASGGE
+459 KQTMDGGQGAPDGNAPEKPDGE
-473 APDSNGQAPD
+473 AQD
-483 SQGASDVAGQTEEI
+483 GADAGQSEEI
-497 TLDDI
+497 TLEDI
-502 KEGDVVAITL
+502 KEGDIVSITL
-512 DDDGNAATITVQSMD
+512 DDDGNAATITVQSMEI
-527 MGGGQGGPGGQASG
+527 GGGQGGPGGQDSG
-541 VDSDD
+541 VDSYA

-561 LESTGTDENAAL
+561 LESTETNENAAL
-573 VSNGSEVTFSNDAIS
+573 VSNGAEVTFNNDAIS

-621 TVTTDSKGGAGLF
+621 TITTDSKGGAGLF

-645 TDITTQQDTSGGIH
+645 TDISTQQDTSGGIH

-671 NVETN
+671 SVETN

-686 RGGGTMVVDGGTYT
+686 RGGGTMVVDDGTYT

-797 TECTITLKDV
+797 TECTIVLKDV
-807 DITYNDDN
+807 DITYNDDS

-827 RGWGQSGANGSDCN
+827 RGWGQSGSNGSDCN

-871 EGAFVNDESNAGNGG
+871 EGAFVNDETYAGNGG

-898 TWTVTGDSTITS
+898 TWTVTGDSKITS

-922 KTVSIVG
+922 KTVSVVG
-929 IDGTT
+929 TDGTT

-942 TITVGSYQDSAD
+942 TITVDSYQDSAD
-954 TSASTTVDDW
+954 TSASTSIDDW
-964 SNYEIERP
+964 SDYEVERP

>member
-1 MKVAAIQMPTV
+1 
-12 KDKIQNIRTA
+12 
-22 GTYIE
+22 
-27 KIKAENPDFVILPE
+27 
-41 MFCCPYQTENFPVYA
+41 
-56 EKEGGPSWQAMS
+56 
-68 DYARK
+68 
-73 YHIYLI
+73 
-79 AGSMPE
+79 
-85 ADDSG
+85 
-90 NVYNTSY
+90 
-97 IFDRDGKQIGK
+97 
-108 HRKAHLFDINVKNG
+108 
-122 QHFKESDTLTSGDHA
+122 
-137 TVFDTEFGK
+137 
-146 MGVMI
+146 
-151 CYDIRF
+151 
-157 PEFARTMVLD
+157 
-167 GARMIFVPAA
+167 
-177 FNMTTGP
+177 
-184 AHWELTFRAR
+184 
-194 ALDNQIYMLGCA
+194 
-206 PARDTQAGYIS
+206 
-217 WGHSIVTDPWGK
+217 
-229 VMKQLDEK
+229 
-237 EGILIEEIDLD
+237 
-248 REDQIREQL
+248 
-257 PLLKHR
+257 
-263 KSEMYHLQENTFF
+263 
-276 SQTDHRSNTF
+276 
-286 VRYSNTINKNKRNR
+286 
-300 ENSKYKEQRGIIMKY
+300 MKY
-315 KHLAMLMGVMITATS
+315 KHLAMIMGVMITATS

-336 AFAADSKTES
+336 VFAEESKTES
-346 TQDADDTTEDTAE
+346 TQDAGDTTEDTAE
-359 ASDEKADDSKEETN
+359 ASDAKTDDSKEETN

-397 EMAHP
+397 EMGQP
-402 GEQPQGEE
+402 GEQPQGGE

-419 GEAPDGNG
+419 GDDSKADGAEETDSEATEDTSEDKTTDAEENAETTDGEDETSADNTDKDEVPDGNG
-427 DGQGT
+427 DGQGA

-459 KQSMGGGQGASGGE
+459 KQTMGGGQGAPGGE
-473 APDSNGQAPD
+473 ALEKPDG
-483 SQGASDVAGQTEEI
+483 AGQTEEI

-541 VDSDD
+541 VDSYDTV
-546 AANEYSSDETVSDTS
+546 NEYSSDETVSDTS

-573 VSNGSEVTFSNDAIS
+573 ISNGAEVTFSNDAIS

-639 TVYAAD
+639 TVYVAD

-856 SISDLDFYMTNGSTL
+856 SISDLDFYMINGSTL

-929 IDGTT
+929 TDGTT

-964 SNYEIERP
+964 SSYEVERP